1 MIRKK
6 SNTKQANKRKPVAK
20 EKAATGDKKTDNKAV
35 KVAVEESFLIRWRFH
50 LLLFFVFCAF
60 ALLVARVAY
69 IQIIEPDNLIKQG
82 DLRSVR
88 VKSIPSARGII
99 SD

>member
-1 MIRKK
+1 M
-6 SNTKQANKRKPVAK
+6 
-20 EKAATGDKKTDNKAV
+20 

-99 SD
+99 SDRMVSRSLSACLLRPFGRIPRRYLKKMP

>member
-6 SNTKQANKRKPVAK
+6 TNSKQGNKRKSSAK
-20 EKAATGDKKTDNKAV
+20 PKAAVNDTKTAP
-35 KVAVEESFLIRWRFH
+35 KVEVEPSFLIRWRFH

-82 DLRSVR
+82 DLRSIR
-88 VKSIPSARGII
+88 VKSIPSARGI
-99 SD
+99 